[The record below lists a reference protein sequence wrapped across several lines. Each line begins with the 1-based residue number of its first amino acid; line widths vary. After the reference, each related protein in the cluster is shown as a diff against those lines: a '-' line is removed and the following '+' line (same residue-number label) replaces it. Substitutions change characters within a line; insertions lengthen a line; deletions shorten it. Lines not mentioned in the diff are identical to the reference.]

1 VGLGL
6 KKDEY
11 ICDCSDIDDIIVF
24 CEDGK
29 FKVIKVADK
38 TFVGKDIIHAAVFK
52 KNDDRA
58 VYHMIYKD
66 GSTGKSYVKRFSV
79 GGVTRDKDYDLTQGS
94 KGSSVLYFTANPN
107 GESEVV
113 TVNLK
118 PMSKI
123 RKLSIDIDF
132 AELAVKGRNS
142 MGNVVTKFPVKK
154 VVQKSKG
161 VSTLGGRAIW
171 FDDIVRRLNTDGRGR
186 YLGTFQGED
195 KILVIYQDGTYELT
209 NFDLTNHFDDK
220 YFVLEKF
227 DAERVVN
234 AIHLDGSNKSSFVKR
249 FVVENTSINK
259 KFSFV
264 SEAPGSKCWFAS
276 TAIEPMVRVCFTK
289 DGKTQPGDLELNIA
303 AFIEVK
309 GMKAIGN
316 KMSKYNVKEVVDISE
331 KHNIDEVDEEDL
343 EALQKAVDDIKAKKN
358 PSAEPSKP
366 KSNIEFTITNPD
378 DIDMDGEGQTKLF

>member
-1 VGLGL
+1 
-6 KKDEY
+6 
-11 ICDCSDIDDIIVF
+11 
-24 CEDGK
+24 
-29 FKVIKVADK
+29 
-38 TFVGKDIIHAAVFK
+38 
-52 KNDDRA
+52 
-58 VYHMIYKD
+58 
-66 GSTGKSYVKRFSV
+66 
-79 GGVTRDKDYDLTQGS
+79 
-94 KGSSVLYFTANPN
+94 
-107 GESEVV
+107 
-113 TVNLK
+113 
-118 PMSKI
+118 MSKI

-186 YLGTFQGED
+186 FLGTFLGED

-209 NFDLTNHFDDK
+209 SFDLTNHFDDK
-220 YFVLEKF
+220 YYVLEKF

-259 KFSFV
+259 KFSFI

-276 TAIEPMVRVCFTK
+276 TAIEPMVRVSFTK
-289 DGKTQPGDLELNIA
+289 DGKAQPADLELNIA

-343 EALQKAVDDIKAKKN
+343 EELQKAFEDIKAKKN
-358 PSAEPSKP
+358 PSAEVPKP